1 VIGFGILGAAVFA
14 TLASNRAQRDEQL
27 SALPPLRTATVPAPA
42 PAPPAA
48 IVEVKPQVVAPMT
61 SAPPPSSAIRI
72 VPPER
77 PVYVGEAPAARPAP
91 SDNLGADRARTGASA
106 PALVIDLGPTNTSES
121 GVDSD
126 RLQSPGLRAAGQFR
140 SALQARS
147 FHGRVNSLLEP
158 RLAAAAFF
166 QAASAQSDPV
176 GASIAA
182 AGPPPEPA
190 PGTGPR
196 GEPVMTAAP
205 VVVGRG
211 DNAAAG
217 DLSPNERFS
226 SRASTR
232 EVEVARAERLPNQD
246 MLVTQGTIIGAIMET
261 ALDSD
266 LPGFARAIVS
276 RDVLS
281 FDGSQVLIPAGSRV
295 IGEYNSAV
303 AQGASRIFIVWNRLI
318 RPDGVTVSL
327 GSPAVDELGR
337 GGLGGSVNRHL
348 LQRYAGAILLSVLDG
363 GFNALAARRNG
374 STVVLNNTNEATSL
388 ASRGGRGADIPPT
401 IKTRQGAL
409 VQIFVARD
417 LDFSPVG
424 PAL

>member
-1 VIGFGILGAAVFA
+1 MIGFGILGTAVFA
-14 TLASNRAQRDEQL
+14 ALASNRADRDDQS
-27 SALPPLRTATVPAPA
+27 SALPPLQAATAPAPA
-42 PAPPAA
+42 PAPPATT
-48 IVEVKPQVVAPMT
+48 VEVKPQIPMT

-72 VPPER
+72 VRPEHQA
-77 PVYVGEAPAARPAP
+77 YVGEAPVARPAP
-91 SDNLGADRARTGASA
+91 TDNLGADRARAAASA
-106 PALVIDLGPTNTSES
+106 PALIIDLGPTNTSES

-126 RLQSPGLRAAGQFR
+126 RLQSPALPVARQFR
-140 SALQARS
+140 SALQPSFLDSPLKSLFEPGLPAAR
-147 FHGRVNSLLEP
+147 
-158 RLAAAAFF
+158 FF
-166 QAASAQSDPV
+166 QAAAAQSDPV

-182 AGPPPEPA
+182 ADPA
-190 PGTGPR
+190 PDTASGAPA
-196 GEPVMTAAP
+196 EPVVTAAP

-211 DNAAAG
+211 DNSAAG
-217 DLSPNERFS
+217 DLTPNERFS
-226 SRASTR
+226 SRAGTR
-232 EVEVARAERLPNQD
+232 EIGVARAERLPNQD
-246 MLVTQGTIIGAIMET
+246 MLVTQGTIIGAVMET
-261 ALDSD
+261 ALNSD
-266 LPGFARAIVS
+266 VPGFARAIVS

-318 RPDGVTVSL
+318 RPDGVTISL

-348 LQRYAGAILLSVLDG
+348 FQRYAGAILLSILDG
-363 GFNALAARRNG
+363 GLRLLAPRRNG
-374 STVVLNNTNEATSL
+374 TTVVLNSTNEATSL
-388 ASRGGRGADIPPT
+388 SSQARRDTDIPPT